1 MYNSVVSQ
9 PHNIIS
15 KYFVWWPCIELCS
28 LCIYV
33 KCRSFIELF
42 NVVRSCIEYFNTD
55 LSTDNTTLSAIGP
68 ISDSSQKDVTKDENS
83 IPSYMLTP
91 VSAIGTP
98 TITLEGGDPNTTTT
112 PIDLNFRRNQ
122 FSQGDGLSESPLP
135 LGLHAGLRP
144 GPSVR
149 VTKIDTGGGGPHTLL
164 QFLPDSLGSSSG
176 GLAPSSSHP
185 NKPQVCR
192 DIHVHQYMY
201 II

>member
-1 MYNSVVSQ
+1 M
-9 PHNIIS
+9 
-15 KYFVWWPCIELCS
+15 CG
-28 LCIYV
+28 
-33 KCRSFIELF
+33 SFIELF
-42 NVVRSCIEYFNTD
+42 NVVRSCIEFFNTD

-68 ISDSSQKDVTKDENS
+68 VSDSSQKDVTKDENS

-164 QFLPDSLGSSSG
+164 QFLPDSLGSSS
-176 GLAPSSSHP
+176 SHP
-185 NKPQVCR
+185 NKPQVCC
-192 DIHVHQYMY
+192 DIHVYQPIHVHHIMINSIYCDGFISTNHY
-201 II
+201 YVEVIGSLI